1 MHLSGGQVHAY
12 VLRISQRAVG
22 DSGACKWQCKPT
34 QNGAMPSPNT
44 AQNEAKVEIV
54 PLLPHLA
61 EAFHACLDAV
71 ARESLMLGQHAA
83 PEFARVHA
91 FVAGNAEAGHPQ
103 FAAWDGAQVLGWC
116 DAIPQ
121 WAEGLRHRGQLGM
134 GVLAGSRRQ
143 GLGDALLAATLAAA
157 RRGGRLVRIDLE
169 VRADN
174 GPAVRLYQ
182 RHGFQLEGR
191 RAMGLCHRGV
201 YFETVE
207 MGLIL

>member
-1 MHLSGGQVHAY
+1 MHSLPPQP
-12 VLRISQRAVG
+12 IQ
-22 DSGACKWQCKPT
+22 
-34 QNGAMPSPNT
+34 
-44 AQNEAKVEIV
+44 IV
-54 PLLPHLA
+54 PMAPSMA

-83 PEFARVHA
+83 PDLARVQA
-91 FVAGNAEAGHPQ
+91 FVAANAEAGHAQ
-103 FAAWDGAQVLGWC
+103 FAAWDGTQVLGWC
-116 DAIPQ
+116 DAIPM
-121 WAEGLRHRGQLGM
+121 WADGLRHRGQLGM
-134 GVLAGSRRQ
+134 GVRADARRK
-143 GLGDALLAATLAAA
+143 GLGDALLGATLAAA
-157 RRGGRLVRIDLE
+157 RRQGGLVRIDLE